1 MLSLLIVAVYT
12 YNKTSTALLD
22 RTFNQ
27 LTSVKVV
34 KKRQLETFFHD
45 RIKDVELF
53 AQSEDIQKVIYFIS
67 LKSNKDSIVQN
78 KEIKSLFIFNY
89 IYSCSY
95 YSEIQIITPKGS
107 LIENKKNKFKTIQ
120 NIGGFDKNQSKIL
133 FDELIINIT
142 SPQILDYTKVE
153 NEYFLKV
160 VSPIRKDDST
170 VAFVVFTI
178 PLESINNI
186 MLENKSKTGFGESGE
201 SYLVGKDSLMRSG
214 SRFQSNSVM
223 KVAVNTEASQL
234 AFKQIDSTCISHDYR
249 GIKVLSSF
257 TLLDIEGLEWFIF
270 AEIDYEEAM
279 IPIKNTRNEIL
290 FICMLISI
298 SIFLLAYFIARK
310 ITKPIINLKNATEQ
324 ISNGIFIQVKE
335 FKASDEISD
344 LTLSFNTMSNLL
356 KEKQEQLENERKLRL
371 TAIIDGQEIERQRF
385 SRELHDGLGQSLVA
399 LKFKLESCDK
409 SLTYEE
415 RNIFIEDIVKQLNH
429 ILEEVRLLSYN
440 LMPAALNEFGLK
452 TALTNLA
459 KQLSENS
466 KISINFDAVKSI
478 QIEDKRINIYLYRI
492 VQEALNN
499 ALKYAYATQIDV
511 QLLENKVFFVMI
523 IEDNGIGFDY
533 KDLTMGNGLYN
544 MKERVQLLNGIF
556 EIESSKGKGTTIYVK
571 IPKNK
576 DGEN

>member
-1 MLSLLIVAVYT
+1 MLSLLIVAFYT

-34 KKRQLETFFHD
+34 KKRQLETFFQD

-53 AQSEDIQKVIYFIS
+53 AQSEDIRKVIHFIS
-67 LKSNKDSIVQN
+67 QKSNEDSLIQN
-78 KEIKSLFIFNY
+78 NEIKSLFLFNF

-95 YSEIQIITPKGS
+95 YTEVQIITPQGS
-107 LIENKKNKFKTIQ
+107 LVENKTNNSKTTKKVIS
-120 NIGGFDKNQSKIL
+120 IDKLQSKIL
-133 FDELIINIT
+133 FDKLLIDVS
-142 SPQILDYTKVE
+142 SPQILDYSY
-153 NEYFLKV
+153 NDNDLFLKV
-160 VSPIRKDDST
+160 ASPIKNKNNT
-170 VAFVVFTI
+170 IAFIVFTI
-178 PLESINNI
+178 PLDAIDNI
-186 MLENKSKTGFGESGE
+186 MLENKSGTGFGESGE

-214 SRFQSNSVM
+214 SRFQTNAVM
-223 KVAVNTEASQL
+223 NIAVNTEASQL
-234 AFKQIDSTCISHDYR
+234 AFNQIDSTCISHDYR

-356 KEKQEQLENERKLRL
+356 KEKQAQLENERKLRL

-499 ALKYAYATQIDV
+499 ALKYANATQIDV

-533 KDLTMGNGLYN
+533 KDSSMGNGLYN

-556 EIESSKGKGTTIYVK
+556 EIESSKGKGATIYVK
-571 IPKNK
+571 IPKK
-576 DGEN
+576 